1 MGSISW
7 EEYLERFLDAV
18 RKNYDD
24 EINRLG
30 IPSED
35 WQNRANV
42 IREDYTFHK
51 PCQIEVFEFLSI
63 HRIFWII
70 EFKQNEPDKSFKVFE
85 AIKQRPMDFAKTLEQ
100 PEKYSRIFE
109 GAEIVADGFVIRSIA
124 GYVPMSRNRLV
135 WCFSKNPRKAM
146 PPEELAF
153 EVFTQGAPV
162 ILRQLYLQSSRR
174 ALYKSFFT

>member
-1 MGSISW
+1 MGPISW
-7 EEYLERFLDAV
+7 EEYLERFLDAI

-30 IPSED
+30 IPAED
-35 WQNRANV
+35 WQNRAKV

-51 PCQIEVFEFLSI
+51 PCQIEVFEFPSI

-70 EFKQNEPDKSFKVFE
+70 EFNQNEPDKSFKVFK
-85 AIKQRPMDFAKTLEQ
+85 AINQRPMDFIKKLDQ
-100 PEKYSRIFE
+100 PEKYSRVFE
-109 GAEIVADGFVIRSIA
+109 GAEIVTDGFVTRSIA
-124 GYVPMSRNRLV
+124 GYVPASKNRLV
-135 WCFSKNPRKAM
+135 WCFLKNPRKAM
-146 PPEELAF
+146 PPEEFALQ
-153 EVFTQGAPV
+153 VFTEGAPI

>member
-1 MGSISW
+1 MGPISW
-7 EEYLERFLDAV
+7 EEYLQRFLDAV

-30 IPSED
+30 IPAED

-63 HRIFWII
+63 HRVFWII
-70 EFKQNEPDKSFKVFE
+70 EFNQNKPDKNFKVFE
-85 AIKQRPMDFAKTLEQ
+85 AINQRPMDFVKTLDQ
-100 PEKYSRIFE
+100 PQKYSRIFE
-109 GAEIVADGFVIRSIA
+109 GAEIVTDGFVTRSIA
-124 GYVPMSRNRLV
+124 EYVPTSKNRLV
-135 WCFSKNPRKAM
+135 WRFSKNPRKTM
-146 PPEELAF
+146 PPEDLAL
-153 EVFTQGAPV
+153 EVFTEGAPI